1 MVLLTREEFHNYY
14 EAGEEACYQKVL
26 QLLVQL
32 SEQVESLTKRVN
44 QLEQGKALNSS
55 NSSKPPSTDQKKT
68 RTLRKPSGKKTGGQK
83 GHKGHSLEFSS
94 SPDFIEIH
102 PVHKCSHCSTSLESQ
117 SPSSLEIR
125 QVFDLPEKIHLQVT
139 EHQGEIKICSNCGK
153 ATKAEFP
160 PEVDSSVQYGIRV
173 KALATYLHDYQ
184 LIPYNRVAQFFED
197 VCSHPLSEGTLVN
210 AEKECFHNLEETEK
224 NIKQSLIDSQV
235 AHFDESGMRIEGK
248 RKWFHVASTE
258 NLTYY
263 YSHEKRGKEGIDAGE
278 ILSKFEGTA
287 IHDHWKAYFQY
298 ECEHG
303 LCNAH
308 HLREL
313 FFQAEYHLQVWA
325 LEMMEFLLEVKKKVE
340 EEKIR
345 GAPSLSKKVLKEYK
359 CQYEELLEK
368 GLLTNPDSGE
378 KEEGKRGKKAQ
389 SKGRNLV
396 LRLRDYKN
404 EVLRFM
410 YDFEVPFSNNQ
421 GERDIRMIKV
431 QQKISGGFRSTGGAR
446 RFCRIRGCISTA
458 KKQGFRILEYLQ
470 NVFRGS
476 TFIPCLS

>member
-1 MVLLTREEFHNYY
+1 MVLLTREEFHKYY
-14 EAGEEACYQKVL
+14 VAGEEACYQ
-26 QLLVQL
+26 LLVEL
-32 SEQVESLTKRVN
+32 VEQVSSLAKRVN

-68 RTLRKPSGKKTGGQK
+68 KSLRKPSGKKTGGQP
-83 GHKGHSLEFSS
+83 GHKGHHLEFSS
-94 SPDFIEIH
+94 SPDFIETH
-102 PVHKCSHCSTSLESQ
+102 QVHKCSHCSTSLECQ
-117 SPSSLEIR
+117 SPSYLEIR
-125 QVFDLPEKIHLQVT
+125 QVFDLPESIPLEIT
-139 EHQGEIKICSNCGK
+139 EHQGEIKICPNCGET
-153 ATKAEFP
+153 TKAEFP
-160 PEVDSSVQYGIRV
+160 PSADSSVQYGIRV

-197 VCSHPLSEGTLVN
+197 VFSHRISEGTLVN
-210 AEKECFHNLEETEK
+210 AENECFQNLEETSK
-224 NIKQSLIDSQV
+224 IIKQSLIDSEV
-235 AHFDESGMRIEGK
+235 VHFDESGMRIEGK

-258 NLTYY
+258 KLTCY
-263 YSHEKRGKEGIDAGE
+263 YSNESRGKEGIDAGE
-278 ILSKFEGTA
+278 ILPFFEGTA
-287 IHDHWKAYFQY
+287 IHDHWKAYFKY

-313 FFQAEYHLQVWA
+313 FFLADYHLQVWA

-345 GAPSLSKKVLKEYK
+345 GAPSLRKKVLKEYES
-359 CQYEELLEK
+359 QYEELIEK

-378 KEEGKRGKKAQ
+378 KEKGKRGKKAQ

-396 LRLRDYKN
+396 LRLRDYKV

-431 QQKISGGFRSTGGAR
+431 QQKISGGFRSAKGAK

-458 KKQGFRILEYLQ
+458 KKQGLRVLEFLQ